1 MFSKQRLLVS
11 ALATAIAAVSV
22 PTTALAGAFIFSDG
36 ANADRITH
44 PSNYTGTGGV
54 LTVSVC
60 IAPSSESIAD
70 MIVPVENAIAT
81 WNALTPTTGN
91 LVFGAANDI
100 PSGSI
105 DFESTLAHEI
115 GHCIGLA
122 HPNLA
127 TESGLGEP
135 DRNFTKTDEGPNNSF
150 DLGIGSDG
158 VRGSADDI
166 RGDDIN
172 LHWFNTQTNNPFA
185 LNGVVDAS
193 TYSVNVGNLPNGDT
207 FAVNADRTVSG
218 LFGVPSTE
226 AVMQQGQGFDEDQ
239 RQLGHDDVATLRLGM
254 AGIDET
260 AGTADDYTLRL
271 EYGGV
276 ATGCDIT
283 VQVTGTSFAFCSV
296 GGAGVAAGHFRV
308 SSATAQFGSASQIN
322 WFFNPNSS
330 TNQVIFEDGFES

>member
-1 MFSKQRLLVS
+1 MFSKQRLLVP

-22 PTTALAGAFIFSDG
+22 PTTSLAGAFIFSDG

-150 DLGIGSDG
+150 DLGIGTDG
-158 VRGSADDI
+158 VRGSADDE

-276 ATGCDIT
+276 ASGCDIT

-308 SSATAQFGSASQIN
+308 SSATAQFASASQIN
-322 WFFNPNSS
+322 WFFNPNSN